1 MQKLVLLFGW
11 REWEKRRIKQGCNVG
26 QVSIWTN
33 CILWKENQYQ
43 AGWDKYDGF
52 VRKIWFFK
60 ATHKKC

>member
-52 VRKIWFFK
+52 V
-60 ATHKKC
+60 